1 MQEPRPITVAIE
13 RTVDSDLD
21 RYAQAWVRHGVDLA
35 SYFSGFLGAGWVR
48 ESRGSKR
55 WHMLYRFEDPATLE
69 AWERSPER
77 QQWLASGAGFAS
89 ESRMERRTGIEGWFD
104 APQGVVVD
112 GDRVEIRPVA
122 AATVGGCT
130 YCGARRTDRRSR
142 PRTTGGTTMGSRL
155 SRVVVALAASL
166 ALTTS
171 CSSDETS
178 SVASPAC
185 RYNWSRIRDTEPLAF
200 SEKPLNRR
208 TSMLPSSS
216 RR

>member
-77 QQWLASGAGFAS
+77 QQWIASGASFAS

-122 AATVGGCT
+122 SAPPVWKQMIIVWLAFFPMNVLVTFLLSLIPGFIELLLPLRLLISTVILTPIMVGLILPFIT
-130 YCGARRTDRRSR
+130 R
-142 PRTTGGTTMGSRL
+142 
-155 SRVVVALAASL
+155 LAAPWL
-166 ALTTS
+166 QPRG
-171 CSSDETS
+171 D
-178 SVASPAC
+178 
-185 RYNWSRIRDTEPLAF
+185 R
-200 SEKPLNRR
+200 
-208 TSMLPSSS
+208 
-216 RR
+216 

>member
-1 MQEPRPITVAIE
+1 MRTKPRICHRGCMQEPRPITVAIE
-13 RTVDSDLD
+13 RTVDSTLD

-35 SYFSGFLGAGWVR
+35 TYFPGFLGAGWVR

-122 AATVGGCT
+122 AAPPVWKQMIIVWLAFFPMNVLVTSLLTLIPGFDELLLPLRLLISTVILTPIMVGLVLPFIT
-130 YCGARRTDRRSR
+130 R
-142 PRTTGGTTMGSRL
+142 
-155 SRVVVALAASL
+155 LAAPWL
-166 ALTTS
+166 HPGG
-171 CSSDETS
+171 E
-178 SVASPAC
+178 
-185 RYNWSRIRDTEPLAF
+185 R
-200 SEKPLNRR
+200 
-208 TSMLPSSS
+208 
-216 RR
+216 

>member
-122 AATVGGCT
+122 AAPPVWKQMIIVWLAFFPMNVLVTSLLTLIPGFDELLLPLRLLISTVILTPIMVGLILPFIT
-130 YCGARRTDRRSR
+130 R
-142 PRTTGGTTMGSRL
+142 
-155 SRVVVALAASL
+155 LAAPWL
-166 ALTTS
+166 HPGG
-171 CSSDETS
+171 E
-178 SVASPAC
+178 
-185 RYNWSRIRDTEPLAF
+185 R
-200 SEKPLNRR
+200 
-208 TSMLPSSS
+208 
-216 RR
+216 

>member
-77 QQWLASGAGFAS
+77 QQWIASGASFAS
-89 ESRMERRTGIEGWFD
+89 ESRVERRTGIEGWFD

-122 AATVGGCT
+122 SAPPVWKQMIIVWLAFFPMNVLVTSLLSLIPWFDELLLPLRLLISTVILTPIMVGLILPFIT
-130 YCGARRTDRRSR
+130 R
-142 PRTTGGTTMGSRL
+142 
-155 SRVVVALAASL
+155 LAAPWL
-166 ALTTS
+166 QPRG
-171 CSSDETS
+171 D
-178 SVASPAC
+178 
-185 RYNWSRIRDTEPLAF
+185 R
-200 SEKPLNRR
+200 
-208 TSMLPSSS
+208 
-216 RR
+216 

>member
-77 QQWLASGAGFAS
+77 QQWIASGASFAR
-89 ESRMERRTGIEGWFD
+89 ESRVERRTGIEGWFD

-122 AATVGGCT
+122 SAPPVWKQMIIVWLAFFPMNVLVTSLLSLIPWFDELLLPLRLLISTVILTPIMVGLILPFIT
-130 YCGARRTDRRSR
+130 R
-142 PRTTGGTTMGSRL
+142 
-155 SRVVVALAASL
+155 LAAPWL
-166 ALTTS
+166 QPRG
-171 CSSDETS
+171 D
-178 SVASPAC
+178 
-185 RYNWSRIRDTEPLAF
+185 R
-200 SEKPLNRR
+200 
-208 TSMLPSSS
+208 
-216 RR
+216 

>member
-77 QQWLASGAGFAS
+77 QQWIASGASFAS
-89 ESRMERRTGIEGWFD
+89 ESRMERSTGIEGWFD

-112 GDRVEIRPVA
+112 GDRVEIRPA
-122 AATVGGCT
+122 ASAPPMWKQMIVVWLAFFPMNVLVTSLLALIPGFDELLLPLRLLITTVILTPIMVGLILPFIT
-130 YCGARRTDRRSR
+130 R
-142 PRTTGGTTMGSRL
+142 
-155 SRVVVALAASL
+155 LAAPWL
-166 ALTTS
+166 HPGG
-171 CSSDETS
+171 E
-178 SVASPAC
+178 
-185 RYNWSRIRDTEPLAF
+185 R
-200 SEKPLNRR
+200 
-208 TSMLPSSS
+208 
-216 RR
+216 

>member
-122 AATVGGCT
+122 AAPPVWKQMIIVWLAFFPMNVLVTSLLTLIPGFDDLLLPLRLLISTVILTPIMVGLILPFIT
-130 YCGARRTDRRSR
+130 R
-142 PRTTGGTTMGSRL
+142 
-155 SRVVVALAASL
+155 LAAPWL
-166 ALTTS
+166 HPGG
-171 CSSDETS
+171 E
-178 SVASPAC
+178 
-185 RYNWSRIRDTEPLAF
+185 R
-200 SEKPLNRR
+200 
-208 TSMLPSSS
+208 
-216 RR
+216 

>member
-1 MQEPRPITVAIE
+1 MRAKHPICHRGGMQEPRPITVAIE

-35 SYFSGFLGAGWVR
+35 SYFPGFLGAGWVR

-77 QQWLASGAGFAS
+77 QQWIASGASFAS

-112 GDRVEIRPVA
+112 GDRVEIRPA
-122 AATVGGCT
+122 ASAPPMWKQMIVVWLAFFPMNVLVTFLLSLIPGFNELLLPLRLLISTVILTPVMVGLILPFIT
-130 YCGARRTDRRSR
+130 RLAAPWLHPRDRR
-142 PRTTGGTTMGSRL
+142 
-155 SRVVVALAASL
+155 
-166 ALTTS
+166 
-171 CSSDETS
+171 
-178 SVASPAC
+178 
-185 RYNWSRIRDTEPLAF
+185 
-200 SEKPLNRR
+200 
-208 TSMLPSSS
+208 
-216 RR
+216 

>member
-77 QQWLASGAGFAS
+77 QQWIASGASFA
-89 ESRMERRTGIEGWFD
+89 
-104 APQGVVVD
+104 
-112 GDRVEIRPVA
+112 
-122 AATVGGCT
+122 
-130 YCGARRTDRRSR
+130 
-142 PRTTGGTTMGSRL
+142 
-155 SRVVVALAASL
+155 
-166 ALTTS
+166 S
-171 CSSDETS
+171 CSSGIAPLERRKPS
-178 SVASPAC
+178 SVSGGSG
-185 RYNWSRIRDTEPLAF
+185 R
-200 SEKPLNRR
+200 
-208 TSMLPSSS
+208 PSS
-216 RR
+216 RW